1 MLKKIAIALLLMIGT
16 ATLASGAEIV
26 KFPSTGSEG
35 LALEGKLRMPEGDG
49 PFPAVIMLHGC
60 GGPNRNLDPWDDKFI
75 SWGYVTL
82 RVNSFGPRGVSNV
95 CAYPGEVDFPARA
108 CDAHDAKSYLSGF
121 PFVDSKRIAVI
132 GWSHGGGA
140 AICALDQNSGG
151 KGRDPFRA
159 GIAIHPSC
167 RYLLDMNAPLLI
179 LIGEKDDWTSAEICM
194 AQMPEKEKPGH
205 EIILKVYP
213 GVYHGFTYEGM
224 DRTIAGHRLLYDPAA
239 SADAAIQIKAF
250 LAKHVK

>member
-1 MLKKIAIALLLMIGT
+1 
-16 ATLASGAEIV
+16 
-26 KFPSTGSEG
+26 
-35 LALEGKLRMPEGDG
+35 MPEGDG
-49 PFPAVIMLHGC
+49 PFPAVILLHGC
-60 GGPNRNLDPWDDKFI
+60 GGPSRNLNPWDDKLI
-75 SWGYVTL
+75 RWGYVTL

-95 CAYPGEVDFPARA
+95 CSWLGEVDYLTRA
-108 CDAHDAKSYLSGF
+108 CDAHDAKSYLAGL

-151 KGRDPFRA
+151 KGKNPFRA
-159 GIAIHPSC
+159 GIAITPSC

-179 LIGEKDDWTSAEICM
+179 LIGEKDDWASAKTCM
-194 AQMPEKEKPGH
+194 EQMPEKDKPGR

-213 GVYHGFTYEGM
+213 GVYHGFTYKGL
-224 DRTIAGHRLLYDPAA
+224 DKTIQGKRILYDPAA
-239 SADAAIQIKAF
+239 SADAAIQMKAF